1 MHEWQ
6 RHKLWRLLLLCWWR
20 WSCLLLLLPI
30 TITTEKFAR
39 SRLEEEH
46 AAYSRNI
53 AMDSDPG
60 ARCELLRRQLA
71 DRPVLERVV
80 HCAVLG
86 KELEPQQPTL

>member
-1 MHEWQ
+1 
-6 RHKLWRLLLLCWWR
+6 
-20 WSCLLLLLPI
+20 
-30 TITTEKFAR
+30 
-39 SRLEEEH
+39 
-46 AAYSRNI
+46 
-53 AMDSDPG
+53 MDSDPG